1 MEPATISYRA
11 GHPVSRPAR
20 RVDSDNCVL
29 ETIVWPDGLQVQKA
43 SITPAAMQQPGDP
56 GRVDT

>member
-1 MEPATISYRA
+1 MELGTISYRA

-20 RVDSDNCVL
+20 RVGRDHRVP
-29 ETIVWPDGLQVQKA
+29 ETIVWLHGFEVGKA
-43 SITPAAMQQPGDP
+43 AINPAAIRRPVDP

>member
-1 MEPATISYRA
+1 MEPGTISYRA

-20 RVDSDNCVL
+20 RVGRDHRVL
-29 ETIVWPDGLQVQKA
+29 ETILWLDGFEAGKA
-43 SITPAAMQQPGDP
+43 AINPAASLRPADP